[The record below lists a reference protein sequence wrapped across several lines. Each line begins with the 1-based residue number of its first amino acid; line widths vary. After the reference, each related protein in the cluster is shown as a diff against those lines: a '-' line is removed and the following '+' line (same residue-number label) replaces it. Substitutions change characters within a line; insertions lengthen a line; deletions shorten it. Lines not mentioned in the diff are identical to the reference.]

1 VPENVR
7 KAFNSVDTLGSGA
20 VDRYEIKRAL
30 RQLGLEADS
39 VQTHGVLQK
48 YDTTGRG
55 TLSVQ
60 QFNKLVAELQALQR
74 SQPAPA
80 AAKPASPS
88 AQAAAAR
95 RHATPHRTAPHR
107 TAPHRT
113 APHRT
118 APPTLAFPR
127 WLVRTRKSSGAH
139 APTVTLPHTSP
150 Q

>member
-1 VPENVR
+1 MPENVR

-60 QFNKLVAELQALQR
+60 QFNKLVTELQAFQR
-74 SQPAPA
+74 TQPAA

-95 RHATPHRTAPHR
+95 RCTPSPR
-107 TAPHRT
+107 
-113 APHRT
+113 
-118 APPTLAFPR
+118 PPWPTRRRRRRAGCLAQETTH
-127 WLVRTRKSSGAH
+127 LS
-139 APTVTLPHTSP
+139 
-150 Q
+150 